1 MKLLITYLFA
11 NRLQWVFCFVFIFG
25 LVFAE
30 RAAGGKLIIK
40 IQAANKADVKKN
52 VEVRSNLP
60 SRITPDDILDRGG
73 LNLGYDVKSDSYYVE
88 DTLEMDPHEIK
99 VFDVVMDDIW
109 VIDSGQVEL
118 YRKRAN
124 ALSALL
130 SGSEYSAESKKEL
143 ENIKA
148 KTDLI
153 LTRQEKNKITAVA
166 PIKHIQA
173 YEFNL
178 KDLQAVK
185 LSVGKM
191 ENLALAAGINPGN
204 NLIGDDI
211 DASIPRRGMHN
222 PDEFGEAIMKITVR
236 NPSENRAVTT
246 NVRSDLPAELTVD
259 DVIDAGGLGVRY
271 DSNKKVA
278 YVFKYDLVLK
288 PLESRTYEVHLNDKW
303 NVNSGRMQFL
313 QKKANELLRESSGRN
328 SIEAVINTLNSA
340 VEELDSIMK
349 SVGPKDLNPDYIA
362 YYRRQS
368 DRLDAVEHELNRV
381 DSALKPQV
389 TERGYAPP
397 APDAKTTWLIIYVIL
412 GFLAAISML
421 FFLKWFVQSS

>member
-153 LTRQEKNKITAVA
+153 LNRQEKNKITAVA

-349 SVGPKDLNPDYIA
+349 SEGPKDLNPDYIA